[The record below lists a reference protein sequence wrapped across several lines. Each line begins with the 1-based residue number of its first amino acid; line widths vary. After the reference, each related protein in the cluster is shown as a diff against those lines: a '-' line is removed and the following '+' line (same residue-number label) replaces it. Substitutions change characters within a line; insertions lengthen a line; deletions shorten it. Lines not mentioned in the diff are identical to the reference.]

1 MTHTILAR
9 GLLAA
14 GLLLAVAGV
23 RAASVPAATPQ
34 PVTLG
39 GIIHPDSDDTLAFTP
54 DGNTVFFD
62 RSEGSRK
69 TIMVAHKAGGRWSPP
84 EVAGFSGRWFDQ
96 DPVIAP
102 DGSYLLFDSDRPP
115 MPGGRPL
122 TQDYFVGGSAP
133 GSNIWRVDRR
143 GDGWGKPVWL
153 GPVVNDDAFVDF
165 AGIAADGS
173 LYFIRWDRRARAMH
187 TWRAAWRDGHYLPP
201 VRVGLGDPAVSTHD
215 PAVAP
220 DQSFIVFDYGT
231 TKGGLGR
238 LCIAFREGDH
248 WGKPIDLG
256 DTVNK
261 DMPWGSHVAPDG
273 RSIYFTGQSGIW
285 QLDLWPW
292 LRQHA
297 AATASM

>member
-1 MTHTILAR
+1 MTPTILIR

-23 RAASVPAATPQ
+23 RAASVPAATPR
-34 PVTLG
+34 PVTLD

-102 DGSYLLFDSDRPP
+102 DGS
-115 MPGGRPL
+115 
-122 TQDYFVGGSAP
+122 
-133 GSNIWRVDRR
+133 
-143 GDGWGKPVWL
+143 
-153 GPVVNDDAFVDF
+153 
-165 AGIAADGS
+165 
-173 LYFIRWDRRARAMH
+173 LYFIRWDTQARAMH
-187 TWRAAWRDGHYLPP
+187 TWRAARRDGHYLPP
-201 VRVGLGDPAVSTHD
+201 VRAGLGDPAVSTHD

-220 DQSFIVFDYGT
+220 NQSFIVFDYGK

-248 WGKPIDLG
+248 WGKPVDLG

-273 RSIYFTGQSGIW
+273 RSIYFTGQSGLW
-285 QLDLWPW
+285 MLDLRPW

-297 AATASM
+297 ASR